1 MVYFFS
7 GSLTDRMMDLI
18 TKLPDYEPM
27 DVLVTQLDRSAL
39 VKMMQWKDEGKIGK
53 LFCDSGAFSHH
64 TGKAVIDVDEYIDYL
79 NKHDKYFFT
88 FAQVDHIPGHF
99 GQPKTPEDYVE
110 SARLSWENFLYMRSK
125 LVSPK
130 KLMPVFHY
138 GESFDALRH
147 MLDWRDEDGE
157 PLEFVGISP
166 ANDVSQA
173 EKDIY
178 LAEVFDTIKKSSH
191 PTAKTHLYGMTS
203 FQALWKFP
211 TFSCDSIS
219 HRLVSAYSKLYL
231 PKYGVVPISRRSR
244 TVKAKSNLSFLD
256 TADEATLKWFEEY
269 IGNLGFTVD
278 DILDDSTARVVVTV
292 YGFMQEIK
300 AINEQGIKPLKKSK
314 RLFSI

>member
-1 MVYFFS
+1 M
-7 GSLTDRMMDLI
+7 SLWMFWL
-18 TKLPDYEPM
+18 
-27 DVLVTQLDRSAL
+27 RSL

-110 SARLSWENFLYMRSK
+110 SARLPWENFLYMRSK

-178 LAEVFDTIKKSSH
+178 LAEVFDTIKKSS
-191 PTAKTHLYGMTS
+191 PPPAKTHLYGMPS

-256 TADEATLKWFEEY
+256 TADGDTLKWFEDY
-269 IGNLGFTVD
+269 IGKLGFTVD